1 MTQLI
6 IADTFKDYEG
16 TMLVVSHNLEFVDN
30 LGIERML
37 LLPSGRIMY
46 YDKNV
51 VLHYVLLNEEVD
63 KKDITIFS
71 LIIIA
76 FIWLL
81 SITIFLFNFYQE
93 QESNY
98 WYMLRDVKD

>member
-1 MTQLI
+1 MKKLT
-6 IADTFKDYEG
+6 
-16 TMLVVSHNLEFVDN
+16 
-30 LGIERML
+30 
-37 LLPSGRIMY
+37 
-46 YDKNV
+46 
-51 VLHYVLLNEEVD
+51 